1 MIRSILVGIIV
12 SLFLVTP
19 AFSANIGPV
28 KSSIAGGDFTLGLG
42 YSRVESKF
50 DDSAAFPA
58 LELQQ
63 DLVYVQAGL
72 GLSSGWMTY
81 VRGGISSQSADG
93 AFIFN
98 GVHFE
103 GENAVPFAT
112 LGVNGVFFKNDV
124 ISIGPFA
131 QGTYYFGENTDS
143 VTVVN
148 IVETRQET
156 VTLDNMWEG
165 RAGVQLQVEVEGVQL
180 YGGAIYY
187 LSSVDIK
194 DEYVNLTTSSLIDDP
209 ANTMEEEGAVG
220 YVVGAQWQLLD
231 DVTLD
236 LEAQLRSS
244 YEVGLLLNKRF

>member
-1 MIRSILVGIIV
+1 
-12 SLFLVTP
+12 
-19 AFSANIGPV
+19 
-28 KSSIAGGDFTLGLG
+28 
-42 YSRVESKF
+42 
-50 DDSAAFPA
+50 

-63 DLVYVQAGL
+63 DLFYAQAGL
-72 GLSSGWMTY
+72 GLSDSWMTY
-81 VRGGISSQSADG
+81 IRGGISSQSADG
-93 AFIFN
+93 AFIKN
-98 GVHFE
+98 VVHFE

-124 ISIGPFA
+124 LSIGPFA

-143 VTVVN
+143 VKIVN
-148 IVETRQET
+148 NTETLQET

-165 RAGVQLQVEVEGVQL
+165 RAGIQLQIEVEGVQL

-187 LSSVDIK
+187 LSSVDIM
-194 DEYVNLTTSSLIDDP
+194 DEYVNLTTIETPITD

-220 YVVGAQWQLLD
+220 YVVGAQWQLLE

-244 YEVGLLLNKRF
+244 YEVGLNLNKRF